1 MGPDGV
7 PIGNSFKFREVLLH
21 WYPMK
26 PKSKDTPGLLS
37 EDETL
42 VIKALHKNSKDSLQS
57 LAKSCGFSQQKVQ
70 RIIKRLENEGIIW
83 GYTSVTDEKRQGR
96 LRYIVLIKRSMNKVD
111 KEIVKK
117 IANLSYNEE
126 YEKQE
131 ILIEDGFYLHGEYDW
146 MIIFTAKSLRD
157 AKKFSSVLLEKY
169 PNLIAKVTL
178 MHAMFSTKNH
188 HIKNPNPEALFE
200 FL

>member
-1 MGPDGV
+1 MLDW
-7 PIGNSFKFREVLLH
+7 H
-21 WYPMK
+21 PMK

-37 EDETL
+37 EDDTL
-42 VIKALHKNSKDSLQS
+42 VVKALHKNSKDSLQS

-70 RIIKRLENEGIIW
+70 QIIKRLENERIIW
-83 GYTSVTDEKRQGR
+83 GYTAVTDEKKQGR
-96 LRYIVLIKRSMNKVD
+96 LRYVVLIKRSMNKVD

-117 IANLSYNEE
+117 IAHLSFNDE
-126 YEKQE
+126 YEKQD

-188 HIKNPNPEALFE
+188 HIKNPNPEVLFE